1 MDLLL
6 LDQLPQLPTFKATL
20 NPFSV
25 SPAFLSLAVLL
36 RPLPFTKTP
45 NLD

>member
-1 MDLLL
+1 MDLLVL
-6 LDQLPQLPTFKATL
+6 VQLPQPPTFKAAL

-25 SPAFLSLAVLL
+25 SAAFLSLVVLIKL
-36 RPLPFTKTP
+36 LPFTKTP